1 MPTFLLGTYLFAN
14 AVFLSVPVKSPV
26 TFVIQKTLCLDSP
39 TFLYRYVAVK
49 GSLGEEFCY
58 KILALV
64 KLITQVTVSKV
75 FNSAV

>member
-1 MPTFLLGTYLFAN
+1 MPTFLLGTYLFAI

-39 TFLYRYVAVK
+39 TFLDRCVAMK

-58 KILALV
+58 KDLALV
-64 KLITQVTVSKV
+64 KLITQV